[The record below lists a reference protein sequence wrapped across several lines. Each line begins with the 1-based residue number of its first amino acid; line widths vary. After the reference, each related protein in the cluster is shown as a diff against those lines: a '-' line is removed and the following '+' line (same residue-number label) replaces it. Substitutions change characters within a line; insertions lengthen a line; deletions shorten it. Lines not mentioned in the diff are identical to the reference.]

1 MKHSS
6 RPTHLH
12 TIYDLQAN
20 EYKKELQCFLWQ
32 QSVFY
37 NLAYFGS
44 HAWGLRWFTITP
56 DKVTS
61 VPDRQDS
68 ENGRMIY
75 PKFTEIQIDEKR
87 LIINMPNPNKG
98 ERDFTVMAPSKEIF
112 DKVVTYLD
120 LYMTTP
126 LNQSVLEEI
135 KEIEE
140 DPNFEDSD
148 NHEDLTEFPSDGS
161 NTEII
166 FFILLFPLRFLMQ
179 YSLPDVRKLDS
190 RGNPMNRITHAFGA
204 TTMCLIWLIIGR

>member
-1 MKHSS
+1 MLAAFLISLHS
-6 RPTHLH
+6 RAL
-12 TIYDLQAN
+12 TIWDLR
-20 EYKKELQCFLWQ
+20 
-32 QSVFY
+32 
-37 NLAYFGS
+37 
-44 HAWGLRWFTITP
+44 GLRWFTITP

-68 ENGRMIY
+68 ENGRMVY

-87 LIINMPNPNKG
+87 LIINMPNPTEG

-112 DKVVTYLD
+112 DKVVSYLD

-148 NHEDLTEFPSDGS
+148 NHEDLIDFPSNGS
-161 NTEII
+161 NSEIV
-166 FFILLFPLRFLMQ
+166 FFFLLFPLRFLMH
-179 YSLPDVRKLDS
+179 YTLPDVRKLDS
-190 RGNPMNRITHAFGA
+190 RGNPTGRITHAFGA
-204 TTMCLIWLIIGR
+204 TIMCLVWLIIGR